1 MVEETGPKMVFF
13 ALGPTWNLL
22 SSIKVGQIHLKLIF
36 TYIQLPK
43 LQEQSILAS
52 EFLIVNIKLTKKKK
66 KERKKERKT
75 VILKKYLDFPAAR
88 N

>member
-43 LQEQSILAS
+43 LQQQSILAS
-52 EFLIVNIKLTKKKK
+52 EFLIVNIKLTKK

>member
-1 MVEETGPKMVFF
+1 MVEETGPKMVFS

-22 SSIKVGQIHLKLIF
+22 SSIRVGQIHLKLIF

-43 LQEQSILAS
+43 LQQQSILAP

-66 KERKKERKT
+66 KKERKKGKQ
-75 VILKKYLDFPAAR
+75 
-88 N
+88 

>member
-22 SSIKVGQIHLKLIF
+22 SSIKVGQIHLKLNL

-43 LQEQSILAS
+43 LQQQSILAS

-66 KERKKERKT
+66 ERKKKRKENS
-75 VILKKYLDFPAAR
+75 DF
-88 N
+88 